1 MLRAIA
7 YATRSRSFRAHC
19 AGVEGAT
26 TVLCVCVH
34 LSIYLSAYLYAG
46 LDIPVHTHAH
56 THTHTH
62 THQRTCIRAHT
73 HTADGH
79 GQLRLEPP
87 QNKAGAVLDEGFG
100 GGIELMFRQL
110 LREDSP
116 CTCKPKL

>member
-1 MLRAIA
+1 
-7 YATRSRSFRAHC
+7 
-19 AGVEGAT
+19 
-26 TVLCVCVH
+26 VLCVCVH

-46 LDIPVHTHAH
+46 LDIPVHTHAHTH